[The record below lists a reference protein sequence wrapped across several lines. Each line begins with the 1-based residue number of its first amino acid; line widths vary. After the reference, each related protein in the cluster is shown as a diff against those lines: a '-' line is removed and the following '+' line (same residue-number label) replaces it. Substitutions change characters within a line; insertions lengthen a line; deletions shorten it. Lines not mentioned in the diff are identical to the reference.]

1 MFFPKVLGFWHFL
14 GYLSSK
20 EDKAIAL
27 RAIDIFGLLFVMRNA
42 MDPGFIETKGKYP
55 ENGVKKGV
63 KNGSKMGVF

>member
-1 MFFPKVLGFWHFL
+1 VFFPKVLGFWHFL

-27 RAIDIFGLLFVMRNA
+27 RAIDILVCGFLCA
-42 MDPGFIETKGKYP
+42 MQWTQVLSETKGKYP